1 MTGVLGGFAA
11 LAAVIAVGWIVGRS
25 GILGAP
31 AEGVLSRLSFFVASP
46 ALLFLTLAEAD
57 TGAVFSAALI
67 GTAGSALLAALLY
80 VGLAWWRWRLP
91 AAQLATGGMA
101 SSYVNAGT
109 LGIPVSAYVLG
120 DASYV
125 APVLLFQVLV
135 MAPVGLAVLAGS
147 RAADGPPMSRWRLLT
162 QPVRTPVV
170 IGCALGLLF
179 AAVGAGAAGVPPRAG
194 RAPRRSGHPRGPAG
208 LRHEP
213 ARGVPA
219 CDGRAGRAGLAGG
232 RHEDRRSAAARL
244 RARPRVAGLDGVAL
258 LAVTVTSALP
268 TAQNVFVYASSY
280 DRGTCSPATSSCSAP
295 CSRFRRWSSWRWP
308 SDERKGRRNAGSRR
322 PPGADRRAAGPR
334 PRRRGPARLPVR
346 LARRVPGAGRG
357 RRPAGQHRGGRR
369 RRRRCAG
376 RRAWRWCRR
385 AATPG
390 SAAAPSP
397 TRRAGRWCSR

>member
-1 MTGVLGGFAA
+1 VTGVLGGFAA
-11 LAAVIAVGWIVGRS
+11 LAAVIAVGWIVGRA

-80 VGLAWWRWRLP
+80 AGLAWWRWRLP

-147 RAADGPPMSRWRLLT
+147 RAAEGPPMSRWRLLT

-170 IGCALGLLF
+170 VGCALGLLF
-179 AAVGAGAAGVPPRAG
+179 AAVGAELPAFLLEPVELLAALAIPAALLAYGMSLHGASRPATGERAG
-194 RAPRRSGHPRGPAG
+194 Q
-208 LRHEP
+208 
-213 ARGVPA
+213 VW
-219 CDGRAGRAGLAGG
+219 LAVAMKTVGQPLLAYALG
-232 RHEDRRSAAARL
+232 
-244 RARPRVAGLDGVAL
+244 RVAGLDGVAL

-280 DRGTCSPATSSCSAP
+280 DRGT
-295 CSRFRRWSSWRWP
+295 
-308 SDERKGRRNAGSRR
+308 
-322 PPGADRRAAGPR
+322 
-334 PRRRGPARLPVR
+334 L
-346 LARRVPGAGRG
+346 LARDVILLSTLFSVPAVVVVALALG
-357 RRPAGQHRGGRR
+357 
-369 RRRRCAG
+369 
-376 RRAWRWCRR
+376 
-385 AATPG
+385 
-390 SAAAPSP
+390 
-397 TRRAGRWCSR
+397 